1 MRVLFT
7 CVVGFGHFNPMV
19 PLARAFVAAGHDVA
33 VATDPAFCPTV
44 EAMGFTAHPAGLDH
58 HVARARFREAMP
70 DWASVP
76 PADLPRYLSPVM
88 FGRIRVPVMLADL
101 APILERWR
109 PGLLIHD
116 SAEMAGAVAAEVAG
130 IAHVEHS
137 FGLLRPLSIRQAA
150 TDVVAPISAAAGV
163 RNPGVGGLGGETYLD
178 VCPPRLQFP
187 EISSVPNVIRLRPVE
202 IEEPPDSAFE
212 AWLARRDGRPI
223 VYLTMGTVFN
233 EMERLRTIV
242 DAIDGLDVDVVVTL
256 GPDADPSIVG
266 ARPEHVHV
274 ASFIPQAAVLRRSRV
289 MISHGGSGAMLGAI
303 AAGVPILAIPQGAD
317 QFMNAARIVE
327 AGLGLRILPEEL
339 GPETVRARLTPL
351 LDDARYAATA
361 GVYRA
366 DVESMPPPGDVVEA
380 LVRLAAGGSPGLP
393 TLDG

>member
-1 MRVLFT
+1 
-7 CVVGFGHFNPMV
+7 
-19 PLARAFVAAGHDVA
+19 
-33 VATDPAFCPTV
+33 
-44 EAMGFTAHPAGLDH
+44 
-58 HVARARFREAMP
+58 MP

-274 ASFIPQAAVLRRSRV
+274 ASFIPQAAGPPPEPGDDQPRRFGRDAGRDRGRRPDPRHPAGRRPVHERRADRRGRAGSPDPAGGARPGDRSDSAHDPARRRTVRGDGRRLPGGRRV
-289 MISHGGSGAMLGAI
+289 DA
-303 AAGVPILAIPQGAD
+303 AAG
-317 QFMNAARIVE
+317 
-327 AGLGLRILPEEL
+327 
-339 GPETVRARLTPL
+339 
-351 LDDARYAATA
+351 
-361 GVYRA
+361 
-366 DVESMPPPGDVVEA
+366 
-380 LVRLAAGGSPGLP
+380 
-393 TLDG
+393 